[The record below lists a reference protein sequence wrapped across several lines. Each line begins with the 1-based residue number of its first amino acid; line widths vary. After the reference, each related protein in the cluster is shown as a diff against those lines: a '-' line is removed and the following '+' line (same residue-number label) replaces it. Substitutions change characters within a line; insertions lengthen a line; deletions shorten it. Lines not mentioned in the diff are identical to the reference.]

1 MTIRGEQR
9 FGAKKRLFDVHEY
22 HRMGE
27 IGILHE
33 DDHVEL
39 IEGELYNS
47 KTGEERL
54 FDVHEYRRMIE
65 AGIIREG
72 SRVQLIEGE
81 VLEMA
86 AMGSKHAACVNRLN
100 RLFNRCVG
108 EKVIVS
114 VQCPIRLGESSE
126 PEPDIALLKSRDD
139 FYANAH
145 PTPEDVLFVV
155 EVSDTSLRHDRET
168 KLSHYARAGISEA
181 WTVNLPE
188 ETVEVHARPT
198 GGGYRET
205 VRAKRGEAV
214 ASRAV
219 PGLEL
224 AVEDVLG

>member
-9 FGAKKRLFDVHEY
+9 FGARKRLFDVHEY

-47 KTGEERL
+47 KTGEKRL
-54 FDVHEYRRMIE
+54 FDVHEYHRMIE

-81 VLEMA
+81 VLEKA
-86 AMGSKHAACVNRLN
+86 AMGSRHAACVN

-108 EKVIVS
+108 ENVIVS

-126 PEPDIALLKSRDD
+126 PEADIALLKPRDD
-139 FYANAH
+139 FYANGH
-145 PTPEDVLFVV
+145 PTPEDVPLLV

-168 KLSHYARAGISEA
+168 KLSLYARAGISEV
-181 WTVNLPE
+181 WIVNLPE
-188 ETVEVHARPT
+188 ETIEIHPRPAT
-198 GGGYRET
+198 GKYRET
-205 VRAKRGEAV
+205 VRAKRGEKAT
-214 ASRAV
+214 SRTV
-219 PGLEL
+219 PGFEL
-224 AVEDVLG
+224 AVEDILG